1 MPNTI
6 EFSQLDVS
14 NQRISLLA
22 KFDCQEH
29 ELWYEFDRDVK
40 ASTNAI
46 AVALSTLCGTK
57 FDSIFY
63 DFPVADETTQLLRKF
78 TKSSVSSSATC
89 PPIAPRG
96 GGHILSFSGGF
107 DSFAAHRLLG
117 GQAHL
122 VSLDFGGWFER
133 EAQFFNNFD
142 PLVIK
147 TNIRRTPTQKDS
159 FATNHW
165 TFMATGAI
173 LTAEYFGATQHSF
186 GSILGETFSRPVKS
200 PKRVAP
206 LELMGLTE
214 SPVTN
219 GITELG
225 TAKLLLQSDPR
236 LLTDSIRSLAG
247 STDRKRFLKTAIATL
262 LAPQYCENLSLPS
275 LPEKWPNPISVTDSY
290 TTTMSLLY
298 FISVGKVELIA
309 PLFKEIPDD
318 LLSFASETDMSFML
332 KANTDHYQFLSSKY
346 SAKLLANLESFGFS
360 PYTEFDWESAKATR
374 QFLNRLFGK

>member
-14 NQRISLLA
+14 NHRVSLLA
-22 KFDCQEH
+22 KCGGQEH
-29 ELWYEFDRDVK
+29 ELWYEFDREVRP
-40 ASTNAI
+40 STNAI

-57 FDSIFY
+57 FDSIFF
-63 DFPVADETTQLLRKF
+63 DFPIAEETSVLLQKF
-78 TKSSVSSSATC
+78 TKAPVSSSSTC
-89 PPIAPRG
+89 SPITPRG
-96 GGHILSFSGGF
+96 GGRILSFSGGF
-107 DSFAAHRLLG
+107 DSFAALRLLG
-117 GQAHL
+117 NEAHL

-147 TNIRRTPTQKDS
+147 TNIRRTPTQKS
-159 FATNHW
+159 SLATNHW

-206 LELMGLTE
+206 LEFMGLTE
-214 SPVTN
+214 LPVTN

-225 TAKLLLQSDPR
+225 TAKLLLQSDPQ
-236 LLTDSIRSLAG
+236 LVTDSIQSLAG
-247 STDRKRFLKTAIATL
+247 KTDRKRFLKTAIATV
-262 LAPQYCENLSLPS
+262 LAPEFCEGLSLPE
-275 LPEKWPNPISVTDSY
+275 LPNDWPKPISVTDSY

-298 FISVGKVELIA
+298 FISVGKLELIS
-309 PLFKEIPDD
+309 PLFQEVPDS
-318 LLSFASETDMSFML
+318 LISFASETDMGFML
-332 KANTDHYQFLSSKY
+332 KANTDHYQFLQRND
-346 SAKLLANLESFGFS
+346 AGKLLARLENYGFS
-360 PYTEFDWESAKATR
+360 PYTEFDWENAKATR
-374 QFLNRLFGK
+374 MFLNHLFDK